1 MPYYVDTIV
10 WYDTKNHGLN
20 DRMLSCDCGAV
31 ICSLICDALNFV
43 LMKLL
48 QFCLKLWLLTR
59 EFCLLSYYMSLSFP
73 DSAWLFICTLF
84 PMCCD
89 WFTPLALLIMLH
101 LCLTF
106 SCTESPC
113 MSKKWVLIR
122 FFSFFFMNKNNS
134 HCQTYGCSY
143 LYLDVFSCYSW
154 YTTMVFCSFH
164 IIELRCRPCK

>member
-1 MPYYVDTIV
+1 M
-10 WYDTKNHGLN
+10 WYDTKNHGLK
-20 DRMLSCDCGAV
+20 DRMLSWDCGVV

-84 PMCCD
+84 PVCCD

-101 LCLTF
+101 LCLNFMHWIPLHEQEMGSNKIFQFFLWIKIIVTVKLMDVLTCILMF
-106 SCTESPC
+106 SLVTVDIPP
-113 MSKKWVLIR
+113 W
-122 FFSFFFMNKNNS
+122 FSAVSISLNS
-134 HCQTYGCSY
+134 
-143 LYLDVFSCYSW
+143 DVDLVSNIYIS
-154 YTTMVFCSFH
+154 
-164 IIELRCRPCK
+164 L